1 MNEWQL
7 NGHFILP
14 AFSHHRRALGQSSKR
29 WHFWGGRIS
38 DTCSEGRRTRL
49 VSKGI
54 TGMSF
59 KGTMNLIN
67 TKPNTK
73 VFIESPRI
81 LRSVNFRVFFLSS
94 SSFFFFSSVSLS
106 PASQAQVALL
116 LLMLLVHF
124 LWHNEAG
131 VWFIIS
137 SSLIKWIL
145 RMLLQD

>member
-1 MNEWQL
+1 MDEWQL

-29 WHFWGGRIS
+29 WHFWGSWIS

-73 VFIESPRI
+73 VFIESPGI
-81 LRSVNFRVFFLSS
+81 LRSVNFRVFLLF
-94 SSFFFFSSVSLS
+94 SFFFFFTPVSLS

-124 LWHNEAG
+124 LCQKEAG

-137 SSLIKWIL
+137 SVFIKWIP

>member
-1 MNEWQL
+1 MGEWQL

-29 WHFWGGRIS
+29 WHFWGGWIS
-38 DTCSEGRRTRL
+38 DTCSERRCTRL

-73 VFIESPRI
+73 VFIESPGI
-81 LRSVNFRVFFLSS
+81 LRSVNFRVFFL
-94 SSFFFFSSVSLS
+94 FFFFFFTSVSLS

-124 LWHNEAG
+124 LCQKEAG

-137 SSLIKWIL
+137 SAFIKWIL
-145 RMLLQD
+145 RMLLHD